1 MRLKIVVTACV
12 ITGIILMLGLPF
24 VFKMHP
30 GEHADRK
37 ALAAYGL
44 RVLGYISVTCAA
56 WLSAAFGSALL
67 LKKTKIEFAEKRTE
81 NLRQLVEGSLRDHEP
96 KS

>member
-1 MRLKIVVTACV
+1 MRLKIVITACV

-24 VFKMHP
+24 VFKLHP
-30 GEHADRK
+30 GEHATRK
-37 ALAAYGL
+37 ALAAYGMQ
-44 RVLGYISVTCAA
+44 VLGYVSVTCAA

-67 LKKTKIEFAEKRTE
+67 LKKAKSEFMEKRSE